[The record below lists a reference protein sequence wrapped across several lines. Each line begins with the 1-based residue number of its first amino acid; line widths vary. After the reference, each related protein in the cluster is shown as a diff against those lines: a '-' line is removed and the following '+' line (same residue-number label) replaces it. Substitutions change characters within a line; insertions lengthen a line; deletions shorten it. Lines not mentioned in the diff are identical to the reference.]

1 MKLTYFN
8 LKGRAELARLIL
20 AQAEVEYEDCRI
32 SREEWESVK
41 PSKSQSVSQ
50 SDSCNDDHSHCPA
63 TPLGQLPLLEVEGEV
78 LAQSIAIARYLAR
91 QHGLAGKTEIAAAQA
106 DMVIDS
112 LADLMGPVAA
122 MMREKEEEK
131 KAEMKRSFSSE
142 TLPGWLTSLERL
154 LTRRGGK
161 YFAGG
166 ELTWADLAVFNVIEN
181 MNGRLADF
189 NIQEYPSLEGLTG
202 MVRNLP
208 NINKWLRE
216 RPVTPF

>member
-1 MKLTYFN
+1 MTYFN

-20 AQAEVEYEDCRI
+20 AQADVVYEDCRI
-32 SREEWESVK
+32 SKEEWESVK
-41 PSKSQSVSQ
+41 PT
-50 SDSCNDDHSHCPA
+50 
-63 TPLGQLPLLEVEGEV
+63 TPLGQLPLLEVEGES

-122 MMREKEEEK
+122 MMREKDEQK
-131 KAEMKRSFSSE
+131 KAEMKRSFSCE
-142 TLPGWLTSLERL
+142 TLPGWLTMLERL

-161 YFAGG
+161 FFSGG
-166 ELTWADLAVFNVIEN
+166 ELTWADLAVFNVIDN
-181 MNGRLADF
+181 MNGRVADF
-189 NIQEYPSLEGLTG
+189 NIQDYPNLDSLTA
-202 MVRNLP
+202 MVRDLP
-208 NINKWLRE
+208 NIKKWLYE

>member
-1 MKLTYFN
+1 MLSSWLRGTTGPRVLPAGRMKLTYFN

-41 PSKSQSVSQ
+41 PT
-50 SDSCNDDHSHCPA
+50 
-63 TPLGQLPLLEVEGEV
+63 TPLGKLPLLEVEGEV
-78 LAQSIAIARYLAR
+78 LAQSVAIARYLAR
-91 QHGLAGKTEIAAAQA
+91 QHGLAGNTEIAAAQA

-122 MMREKEEEK
+122 MMRESDEQK
-131 KAEMKRSFSSE
+131 KADMKKSFSSE
-142 TLPGWLTSLERL
+142 TLPGWLTMLERL

-161 YFAGG
+161 HFAGG

-189 NIQEYPSLEGLTG
+189 NIQDYPSLEGLTG
-202 MVRNLP
+202 MVRDLP